1 MTSRPGDTPISDA
14 DSRESASDRRLFA
27 DDGRVSDR
35 GYEVSVPVRWS
46 DMDVFA
52 HINHA
57 RMVTLLEEARIP
69 WLFYD
74 DKPTFAM
81 RKGCLVAD
89 LHVKYQGQIRHDES
103 PIRVTMFVEKLRA
116 VDFTVGY
123 EVRPHGAA
131 PDSKPSVIA
140 STQLVSF
147 DIDTQRPRRMT
158 PEEKAYLQSFVRAEQ
173 PR

>member
-1 MTSRPGDTPISDA
+1 MA
-14 DSRESASDRRLFA
+14 DQESLAVDENVDKRRLFA
-27 DDGRVSDR
+27 DNGCRTDR

-74 DKPTFAM
+74 DKPTALM

-103 PIRVTMFVEKLRA
+103 PIRVTMFVERLRA

-123 EVRPHGAA
+123 EVRPYGAD
-131 PDSKPSVIA
+131 PESRPSVVA
-140 STQLVSF
+140 TTQLVSF

-158 PEEKAYLQSFVRAEQ
+158 ADEKAYLQSFLREPVNR
-173 PR
+173 